1 MLTDTFSKTE
11 TVAPISVQVDRI
23 TAAEWSGLLRDF
35 DDASIYQSWAYGAVH
50 WGEQQLSHIVLQRN
64 SCMVAMAQVR
74 LVQLPLIR
82 KGIAYIRWGPLCRL
96 HGAAFD
102 PEVLRQVIHA
112 IKQEYVER
120 RGLLLRMLPPV
131 FTNDPFAPAYAS
143 ICSALGIT
151 RDPNTRVD
159 RTMRVD
165 LTLSL
170 ADLRRGLHQR
180 WRNYLKSA
188 EKNGFTVTQ
197 GTGVEFYDQFL
208 AAYREMM
215 ARKRFDTT
223 VDVEEFR
230 RIQLELPEALRMQ
243 IFLGEKEGTLFN
255 ALVVAAAGD
264 TGIYLLAATSNE
276 GLNAKG
282 AYLLQWQAIQWLKA
296 GGCRWYDLG
305 GINPDGNPG
314 VFQFKNGLGGHDVFQ
329 AGVFEMSGSWV
340 STAGVRSGEKLQI
353 AARKLR
359 AWFRKAPV
367 LCP

>member
-1 MLTDTFSKTE
+1 MLTDTISKTE
-11 TVAPISVQVDRI
+11 TAAPITVQVDRI
-23 TAAEWSGLLRDF
+23 TAAEWSSLLGDF

-50 WGEQQLSHIVLQRN
+50 WGERQLSHIVLRRN
-64 SCMVAMAQVR
+64 SCVAAMAQVR
-74 LVQLPLIR
+74 LVQLPLLE
-82 KGIAYIRWGPLCRL
+82 KGVAYIRWGPLCRL
-96 HGAAFD
+96 RGAEFD
-102 PEVLRQVIHA
+102 PEVLRHVIHA
-112 IKQEYVER
+112 IQQEYVER

-131 FTNDPFAPAYAS
+131 FTNDVFAAAYPS
-143 ICSALGIT
+143 ICSAHGIT
-151 RDPNTRVD
+151 RDAKARVD

-165 LTLSL
+165 LGLSL
-170 ADLRRGLHQR
+170 EDLRRGLHQR

-197 GTGVEFYDQFL
+197 GTSVEFYDRFL

-215 ARKRFDTT
+215 ARKRFETT

-230 RIQLELPEALRMQ
+230 RIQLELPEPLRMQ
-243 IFLGEKEGTLFN
+243 ILLCEKEGKLFN

-296 GGCRWYDLG
+296 GGYRWYDLG

-314 VFQFKNGLGGHDVFQ
+314 VFQFKNGLGGQDVFQ

-340 STAGVRSGEKLQI
+340 SAAGVRSGETLQR

-359 AWFRKAPV
+359 TWFRKASV
-367 LCP
+367 L